1 MRKCLKCK
9 GALRYDREFPAMVC
23 QRCGKAY
30 YCNPFPG
37 ALQVTAGKPPLKR
50 KQETKAAT

>member
-1 MRKCLKCK
+1 MRNCLKCQ
-9 GALRYDREFPAMVC
+9 GALRYDREFPALVC

-37 ALQVTAGKPPLKR
+37 ALPAIAGTAPLKR
-50 KQETKAAT
+50 KRETKAAT